1 MRDDIKK
8 SFGKSLFQARHGA
21 KLTLEGLSNKANLT
35 LRYIQDVEAGNKLP
49 SILTLIKICNA
60 LDITPNDILLPVIGE
75 YKNLKE
81 KENTV

>member
-1 MRDDIKK
+1 MRNEIKK
-8 SFGKSLFQARHGA
+8 SFGKSLFQMRHSA
-21 KLTLEGLSNKANLT
+21 KYTLEGLSNKANLT

-60 LDITPNDILLPVIGE
+60 LDITPNDILLPVISE